1 MIFEQ
6 LKKRRISSGYVNIRG
21 LCTRLNSSCGG
32 LGNERRARVV
42 NRDSDNENG
51 GLKSNFIFFTSVFP
65 PINFNNKFPSHH
77 ATFETHYSKL
87 IESEKKIKNNKLL
100 SQIVEK
106 PFYNLEENRRKYSIS
121 K

>member
-1 MIFEQ
+1 MLQLKVIFERFGNERI
-6 LKKRRISSGYVNIRG
+6 KKKAIDLVREYLITRIFETCVPDLIF
-21 LCTRLNSSCGG
+21 CGS

-51 GLKSNFIFFTSVFP
+51 GLKSNFIFFTSVFS

-87 IESEKKIKNNKLL
+87 IESEKKKI
-100 SQIVEK
+100 S
-106 PFYNLEENRRKYSIS
+106 YCRK
-121 K
+121 